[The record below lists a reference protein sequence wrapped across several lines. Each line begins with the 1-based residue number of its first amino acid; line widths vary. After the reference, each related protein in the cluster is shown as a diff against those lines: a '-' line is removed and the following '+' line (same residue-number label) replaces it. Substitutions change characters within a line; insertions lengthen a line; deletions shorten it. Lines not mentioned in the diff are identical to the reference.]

1 MKYYKLDKDVKQ
13 YLKRMSV
20 DGIKTP
26 ADIYSVNDFVVGLK
40 DLNLW
45 QGCSIFCLRSNQ
57 NSGTGTSVYG
67 FGNRMMYKEIMSN
80 GPLWT
85 ANGIVFNTNGQKIT
99 RTFTIFNSPFSFI
112 LIDKKE
118 LLSASIRLRF
128 FGAVPN
134 KQGDTNPANARSFNI
149 RDLNNG
155 GYAAFTPTAN
165 TNFLVKGVTLNTT
178 SDVNGY
184 GNGSSLSV
192 GGGGSAVGGWDA
204 CEDVPGTFL
213 EAAVASDSSI
223 IVPFFG
229 FWNRNLSASDHL
241 NFYNLYKVTA
251 GKGLNLP

>member
-1 MKYYKLDKDVKQ
+1 MKYYKLDTDTKA
-13 YLKRMSV
+13 YLKRMAV

-45 QGCSIFCLRSNQ
+45 QNCSIFCFRSNQ
-57 NSGTGTSVYG
+57 NAGTGTSVYG
-67 FGNRMMYKEIMSN
+67 FGNRMMYKETLN
-80 GPLWT
+80 GANWSGNGLVFSST
-85 ANGIVFNTNGQKIT
+85 AHNLT
-99 RTFTIFNSPFSFI
+99 RSFTIFNSPFSFI

-118 LLSASIRLRF
+118 ILSAAIRLRF
-128 FGAVPN
+128 FGVFPN
-134 KQGDTNPANARSFNI
+134 KYGDTNPANARSFNV

-165 TNFLVKGVTLNTT
+165 TNFLVKGMTLNTT

-184 GNGSSLSV
+184 SNGSSLSV
-192 GGGGSAVGGWDA
+192 GGGGSVVGGWDA
-204 CEDVPGTFL
+204 CQDLPQYLL
-213 EAAVASDSSI
+213 EATVGSDSSI

-229 FWNRNLSASDHL
+229 FWNRNLSAIEHL
-241 NFYNLYKVTA
+241 NFYNLYKATA